1 MSLITVTV
9 YLQALGGKLL
19 GPNAWN
25 PNYNSISV
33 VMNVGGT
40 PFNLNYNA
48 SSSID
53 DGNITP
59 LVSGRTPNLLPIIT
73 PDNTNSGQV
82 DYLATDSNSVCGTLP
97 SFLVTTMTPA
107 TITATI
113 PYPNMDT
120 PMTITQ
126 QVVLSPTQSTYTYT
140 LIVPGL
146 LLEQDTASSPSQVAV
161 FVKMMCGCPV
171 TVNTFKSF
179 RAPEDFVVTAYA
191 TYGPAGTVAYPM
203 HFDPA
208 ANNSSFIATMVDPS
222 YTSIYFTAQQRSTG
236 NYGYLLVSGS

>member
-1 MSLITVTV
+1 MLITV

-25 PNYNSISV
+25 PGYNSISV

-59 LVSGRTPNLLPIIT
+59 LVNGRTPNLLPIIT
-73 PDNTNSGQV
+73 PNDTNSGQV

-97 SFLVTTMTPA
+97 SYLVTAMTPA

-113 PYPNMDT
+113 PYPNSDT
-120 PMTITQ
+120 PITINQ
-126 QVVLSPTQSTYTYT
+126 QVVLSPTQDAYTYT

-146 LLEQDTASSPSQVAV
+146 LLEQNTAPSSSEISV

-179 RAPEDFVVTAYA
+179 WAPEDFVVMAYA
-191 TYGPAGTVAYPM
+191 TYGEAGVVAYQM
-203 HFDPA
+203 QFDMA
-208 ANNSSFIATMVDPS
+208 SNNSSFIATMVDPS
-222 YTSIYFTAQQRSTG
+222 YTSIYYTAQQLSTG
-236 NYGYLLVSGS
+236 NYGCLYVAGS